1 MSRAGYGCLAL
12 LLCAAC
18 SEQAPPGAADGT
30 YTVSCQEPIPEFRLS
45 APESPSAAE
54 IEALCRC
61 IWELMGDW
69 ERNTAIAYVEGRDAG
84 HVAAVQKDLQ
94 TGNVLMASSRNPS
107 RVRLE
112 HDAPAEGSDR

>member
-61 IWELMGDW
+61 IWELMSDW
-69 ERNTAIAYVEGRDAG
+69 ERNTAIAYVEGRDADIPEADRRSFPARFSG
-84 HVAAVQKDLQ
+84 
-94 TGNVLMASSRNPS
+94 
-107 RVRLE
+107 RVRECAGMGL
-112 HDAPAEGSDR
+112 